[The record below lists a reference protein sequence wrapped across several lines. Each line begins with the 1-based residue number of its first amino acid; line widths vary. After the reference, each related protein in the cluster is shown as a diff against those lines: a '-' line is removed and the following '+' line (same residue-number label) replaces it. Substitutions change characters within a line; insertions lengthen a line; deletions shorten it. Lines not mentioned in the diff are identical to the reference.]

1 MFLGPSGLAYA
12 LSMLSPGPINGGI
25 AVQVA
30 DFNGFV
36 DLVRRTQTPWYE
48 EARPYWRTEDT
59 QHWFAGGSDIRPYES
74 EVLERIAKQEFN
86 G

>member
-1 MFLGPSGLAYA
+1 VTGA
-12 LSMLSPGPINGGI
+12 LLSPGPINGGT

-36 DLVRRTQTPWYE
+36 DLVLVRRTQTPWYE
-48 EARPYWRTEDT
+48 QARPYWRTDQT
-59 QHWFAGGSDIRPYES
+59 QHWFADASEIYPYEPDA
-74 EVLERIAKQEFN
+74 LERIAKQELD